1 MKRLIFLVITLLVG
15 ILSIF
20 GMTFEELYEQNL
32 EKNSAYT
39 QAELNLRSA
48 EIEMNKMDNFFVPY
62 LGISVDTMK
71 TTIGLTSEG
80 LPTDR
85 ETIVSGL
92 VFGGEGELE
101 GYNISLNV
109 NFLEVWGAQVGVSFP
124 FTLNTDEWT
133 IDTPEASDIAISLSR
148 DLTIIDRAE
157 RLKTE
162 SSYYDALSKYY
173 MAQTNELIT
182 TIEDIFTRYYNE
194 EMIQTYQDEIEI
206 LNQQYNLSTD
216 EDEKENLEK
225 QILAAQKNL
234 ETLRASNAPLEYFEY
249 TDELYSQAKDM
260 VKGII
265 NDKQKYPTNIEE
277 RLDLKSLQL
286 QEEASQI
293 ESNFWFIPYLPF
305 NEISVSLNPFFEEG
319 ENLIDNLS
327 ISVGFQLA
335 ILDKGERKLAADTM
349 KTDVAALTYD
359 ESMLEVGNAIRNLET
374 TRRTLNYDVKINQI
388 DLENA
393 MEDYNRNKE
402 LNSQGYITKEELKLS
417 EIALERAQLA
427 SEKTENDILTNE
439 LKIMQQY
446 YVDIWGDIN

>member
-1 MKRLIFLVITLLVG
+1 VKKLIVLVITLLVG

-20 GMTFEELYEQNL
+20 GMTFEELYKQNL
-32 EKNSAYT
+32 EKSSGYT
-39 QAELNLRSA
+39 QAELNLRSSQL
-48 EIEMNKMDNFFVPY
+48 EMNKIDNFFVPY

-71 TTIGLTSEG
+71 TVIDPLKGTT
-80 LPTDR
+80 T
-85 ETIVSGL
+85 VSGL
-92 VFGGEGELE
+92 VFGGEGVLE
-101 GYNISLNV
+101 GYRISLDV

-124 FTLNTDEWT
+124 FTLNTIDEWK
-133 IDTPEASDIAISLSR
+133 INAPEASDIAISLSR
-148 DLTIIDRAE
+148 DLTIIDRSE

-162 SSYYDALSKYY
+162 STYYDALSKYY

-182 TIEDIFTRYYNE
+182 TIEDIFTRHYNE
-194 EMIQTYQDEIEI
+194 EMIRTYEDEIEI
-206 LNQQYNLSTD
+206 LNQQCNLSTD
-216 EDEKENLEK
+216 EDEKESLEK
-225 QILAAQKNL
+225 QILTAQKNL
-234 ETLRASNAPLEYFEY
+234 QTLMASNASLEYFEY
-249 TDELYSQAKDM
+249 TDELYSQTKDT
-260 VKGII
+260 VERII
-265 NDKQKYPTNIEE
+265 NDKQNYPTNIEE

-305 NEISVSLNPFFEEG
+305 NTISVSMNPFKETEDW
-319 ENLIDNLS
+319 IDKIS

-335 ILDKGERKLAADTM
+335 ILDKGERKLASDTM
-349 KTDVAALTYD
+349 KTNVAALTYD
-359 ESMLEVGNAIRNLET
+359 ESMLEVENAIKNLET

-417 EIALERAQLA
+417 EIALKRVQLA
-427 SEKTENDILTNE
+427 SEKTEKDILTNE

>member
-1 MKRLIFLVITLLVG
+1 MKRLIVLLITLLVG

-20 GMTFEELYEQNL
+20 GMTFEELYQQNL
-32 EKNSAYT
+32 EKSSSYM

-48 EIEMNKMDNFFVPY
+48 QLEMNKIDNFFVPY

-71 TTIGLTSEG
+71 TVISLVE
-80 LPTDR
+80 PT
-85 ETIVSGL
+85 TLSGL
-92 VFGGEGELE
+92 VFGGEGKLE
-101 GYNISLNV
+101 GYVISLDV

-124 FTLNTDEWT
+124 FTLNTYDEWT
-133 IDTPEASDIAISLSR
+133 IDTPQATEIAISLSR

-173 MAQTNELIT
+173 FAQTNELIT
-182 TIEDIFTRYYNE
+182 TIEDIFTRHYNE
-194 EMIQTYQDEIEI
+194 EMIQTYQDEIEV

-216 EDEKENLEK
+216 EDEKEGLEK
-225 QILAAQKNL
+225 QILTAQKNL

-249 TDELYSQAKDM
+249 TEELYLQAKDT
-260 VKGII
+260 VERII
-265 NDKQKYPTNIEE
+265 NENQNYPTNVEE

-286 QEEASQI
+286 QEEASEI

-305 NEISVSLNPFFEEG
+305 NTISVSMNPFKDTDDLKEKM
-319 ENLIDNLS
+319 S

-335 ILDKGERKLAADTM
+335 ILDKGERKLASDTM
-349 KTDVAALTYD
+349 KTNVAALKYD
-359 ESMLEVGNAIRNLET
+359 ESIIETENAIRNLET
-374 TRRTLNYDVKINQI
+374 TRKTLNYDVKIKQI

-393 MEDYNRNKE
+393 MEDYDRNKE
-402 LNSQGYITKEELKLS
+402 LNDQGYITKEELKLS
-417 EIALERAQLA
+417 EISLRRAQLA
-427 SEKTENDILTNE
+427 SEKVENDILTNE
-439 LKIMQQY
+439 LRIMQQY

>member
-1 MKRLIFLVITLLVG
+1 MKKLIVLVITLLVG

-20 GMTFEELYEQNL
+20 GMTFEELYQQNL
-32 EKNSAYT
+32 EKSSAYT
-39 QAELNLRSA
+39 QAELSLRSA
-48 EIEMNKMDNFFVPY
+48 QLEMNKIDNFFVPY
-62 LGISVDTMK
+62 LGISVDTVK
-71 TTIGLTSEG
+71 TGIDPFGK
-80 LPTDR
+80 
-85 ETIVSGL
+85 ETIVGGL
-92 VFGGEGELE
+92 VFGGEGKLE
-101 GYNISLNV
+101 GYEISLDV
-109 NFLEVWGAQVGVSFP
+109 NFLEVWGAQVGASFP

-133 IDTPEASDIAISLSR
+133 IDTPDESDISISLSR

-182 TIEDIFTRYYNE
+182 TIEDVFTRYYNE
-194 EMIQTYQDEIEI
+194 EMIQTYEDEIEI

-225 QILAAQKNL
+225 QILTAQKNL

-249 TDELYSQAKDM
+249 TDELYNQTKDT
-260 VKGII
+260 VERII
-265 NDKQKYPTNIEE
+265 NENQNYPINIEE

-286 QEEASQI
+286 QEEASEI

-305 NEISVSLNPFFEEG
+305 NTISVSMNPFKETDELFEKV
-319 ENLIDNLS
+319 S

-335 ILDKGERKLAADTM
+335 ILDKGERKLASDTM
-349 KTDVAALTYD
+349 KTNVAALTYD
-359 ESMLEVGNAIRNLET
+359 ESMLEAENAIRNLET
-374 TRRTLNYDVKINQI
+374 TRRTLNYDVKIKQI

-393 MEDYNRNKE
+393 MEDYNRNNE

-417 EIALERAQLA
+417 EIALRRAQLA
-427 SEKTENDILTNE
+427 SENTENDILTNE
-439 LKIMQQY
+439 LRIMQQY

>member
-1 MKRLIFLVITLLVG
+1 VKKLIVLVITLLVG

-20 GMTFEELYEQNL
+20 GMTFEELYQQNL
-32 EKNSAYT
+32 EKSSAYT
-39 QAELNLRSA
+39 QAELSLRSA
-48 EIEMNKMDNFFVPY
+48 QLEMNKIDNFFVPY
-62 LGISVDTMK
+62 LGISVDTVK
-71 TTIGLTSEG
+71 TEIDPFGK
-80 LPTDR
+80 
-85 ETIVSGL
+85 ETIVGGL
-92 VFGGEGELE
+92 VFGGEGKLE
-101 GYNISLNV
+101 GYEISLDV
-109 NFLEVWGAQVGVSFP
+109 NFLEVWGAQVGASFP

-133 IDTPEASDIAISLSR
+133 IETPDESDISISLSR

-182 TIEDIFTRYYNE
+182 TIEDVFTRYYNE
-194 EMIQTYQDEIEI
+194 EMIQTYEDEIEI

-225 QILAAQKNL
+225 QILTAQKNL

-249 TDELYSQAKDM
+249 TDELYNQTKDT
-260 VKGII
+260 VERII
-265 NDKQKYPTNIEE
+265 NENQNYPINIEE

-286 QEEASQI
+286 QEEASEI

-305 NEISVSLNPFFEEG
+305 NTISVSMNPFFEEG

-335 ILDKGERKLAADTM
+335 ILDKGERKLASDTM
-349 KTDVAALTYD
+349 KTNVAALTYD
-359 ESMLEVGNAIRNLET
+359 ESMLEAENAIRNLET
-374 TRRTLNYDVKINQI
+374 TRRTLNYDVKIKQI

-393 MEDYNRNKE
+393 MEDYNRNNE

-417 EIALERAQLA
+417 EISLRRAQLA

-439 LKIMQQY
+439 LRIMQQY

>member
-1 MKRLIFLVITLLVG
+1 MKKLIVLVITLLVG

-20 GMTFEELYEQNL
+20 GMTFEELYQQNL
-32 EKNSAYT
+32 EKSSAYT
-39 QAELNLRSA
+39 QAELSLRSA
-48 EIEMNKMDNFFVPY
+48 QLEMNKIDNFFVPY
-62 LGISVDTMK
+62 LGISVDTVK
-71 TTIGLTSEG
+71 TEIDPFGK
-80 LPTDR
+80 
-85 ETIVSGL
+85 ETIVGGL
-92 VFGGEGELE
+92 VFGGEGKLE
-101 GYNISLNV
+101 GYEISLDV
-109 NFLEVWGAQVGVSFP
+109 NFLEVWGAQVGASFP

-133 IDTPEASDIAISLSR
+133 IETPDESDISISLSR

-182 TIEDIFTRYYNE
+182 TIEDVFTRYYNE
-194 EMIQTYQDEIEI
+194 EMIQTYEDEIEI

-225 QILAAQKNL
+225 QILTAQKNL

-249 TDELYSQAKDM
+249 TDELYNQTKDT
-260 VKGII
+260 VERII
-265 NDKQKYPTNIEE
+265 NENQNYPINIEE

-286 QEEASQI
+286 QEEASEI

-305 NEISVSLNPFFEEG
+305 NTISVSMNPFFEEG

-335 ILDKGERKLAADTM
+335 ILDKGERKLASDTM
-349 KTDVAALTYD
+349 KTNVAALTYD
-359 ESMLEVGNAIRNLET
+359 ESMLEAENAIRNLET
-374 TRRTLNYDVKINQI
+374 TRRTLNYDVKIKQI

-393 MEDYNRNKE
+393 MEDYNRNNE

-417 EIALERAQLA
+417 EISLRRAQLA

-439 LKIMQQY
+439 LRIMQQY

>member
-1 MKRLIFLVITLLVG
+1 VKRFIVLVITLLVG

-20 GMTFEELYEQNL
+20 GMTFEELYQQNL
-32 EKNSAYT
+32 EESSAYT

-48 EIEMNKMDNFFVPY
+48 QLEMNRIDNFFVPY

-71 TTIGLTSEG
+71 TGIDPFGK
-80 LPTDR
+80 
-85 ETIVSGL
+85 ETTVGGL

-101 GYNISLNV
+101 GYEISLDI
-109 NFLEVWGAQVGVSFP
+109 NFLEVWGAQVGASFP

-133 IDTPEASDIAISLSR
+133 IDTPEASEIAISLSR

-182 TIEDIFTRYYNE
+182 TIEDVFTRYYNE
-194 EMIQTYQDEIEI
+194 EMIQTYEDEIEI
-206 LNQQYNLSTD
+206 LNQQHNLSTD

-225 QILAAQKNL
+225 QILTAQKNL

-249 TDELYSQAKDM
+249 TDELYNQTKDS
-260 VKGII
+260 VERII
-265 NDKQKYPTNIEE
+265 NENQNYPTNIEE

-286 QEEASQI
+286 QEEASEI

-305 NEISVSLNPFFEEG
+305 NTISVSMNPFKETDEW
-319 ENLIDNLS
+319 IDKIS

-335 ILDKGERKLAADTM
+335 ILDKGERKLASDTM
-349 KTDVAALTYD
+349 KTNVAALTYD
-359 ESMLEVGNAIRNLET
+359 ESMLEVENAIRNLES
-374 TRRTLNYDVKINQI
+374 TRRTLNYDVKIKQI

-402 LNSQGYITKEELKLS
+402 LNDQGYITNEELKLS
-417 EIALERAQLA
+417 EIALKRAQLA
-427 SEKTENDILTNE
+427 SEKAENDILTNE
-439 LKIMQQY
+439 LRIMQQY

>member
-1 MKRLIFLVITLLVG
+1 MKKLIVLVITLLVG

-32 EKNSAYT
+32 EKSSAYT

-48 EIEMNKMDNFFVPY
+48 QLEMNKIDNFFVPY

-71 TTIGLTSEG
+71 TGIIPAGTT
-80 LPTDR
+80 T
-85 ETIVSGL
+85 VSGL
-92 VFGGEGELE
+92 VFEEE
-101 GYNISLNV
+101 NITGYRISLDV

-124 FTLNTDEWT
+124 FTLNTNDEWT
-133 IDTPEASDIAISLSR
+133 IDTPGASEIAISLSR
-148 DLTIIDRAE
+148 DLTIIDKAE

-162 SSYYDALSKYY
+162 SAYYDALSKYY

-182 TIEDIFTRYYNE
+182 TIEDIFTRHYNE

-216 EDEKENLEK
+216 EDEKESLEK
-225 QILAAQKNL
+225 QILTAQKNL
-234 ETLRASNAPLEYFEY
+234 ETLRSNNAPLEYFEY
-249 TDELYSQAKDM
+249 TDELYNQTKDI
-260 VKGII
+260 VERII
-265 NDKQKYPTNIEE
+265 NENQNYPTNIEE

-286 QEEASQI
+286 QEEASEI

-305 NEISVSLNPFFEEG
+305 NTISVSMNPFFEEG

-335 ILDKGERKLAADTM
+335 ILDKGERKLASDTM
-349 KTDVAALTYD
+349 KTNVAALTYD
-359 ESMLEVGNAIRNLET
+359 ESIIEIENAIRNLET
-374 TRRTLNYDVKINQI
+374 TRKTLNYDVKIKQI

-393 MEDYNRNKE
+393 MENYDRNKE
-402 LNSQGYITKEELKLS
+402 LNNQGYITKEELKLS
-417 EIALERAQLA
+417 EISLRRAQLA
-427 SEKTENDILTNE
+427 SEKVENDILTNE
-439 LKIMQQY
+439 LRIMQQY

>member
-1 MKRLIFLVITLLVG
+1 MKKLIVLVITLLVG

-20 GMTFEELYEQNL
+20 GMTFEELYQQNL
-32 EKNSAYT
+32 EKSSAYT
-39 QAELNLRSA
+39 QAELSLRSA
-48 EIEMNKMDNFFVPY
+48 QLEMNKIDNFFVPY

-71 TTIGLTSEG
+71 TGIDPFGK
-80 LPTDR
+80 
-85 ETIVSGL
+85 ETIVGGL
-92 VFGGEGELE
+92 VFGGEGDIT
-101 GYNISLNV
+101 GYRISLDV
-109 NFLEVWGAQVGVSFP
+109 NFLEVLASEVSVSFP
-124 FTLNTDEWT
+124 FTLNTDEWE
-133 IDTPEASDIAISLSR
+133 INAPSESDISISLSR

-182 TIEDIFTRYYNE
+182 TIEDVFTRYYNE
-194 EMIQTYQDEIEI
+194 EMIQTYEDEIEI

-225 QILAAQKNL
+225 QILTAQKNL

-249 TDELYSQAKDM
+249 TDELYNQTKDS
-260 VKGII
+260 VERII
-265 NDKQKYPTNIEE
+265 NENQNYPTNIEE

-286 QEEASQI
+286 QEEASEI

-305 NEISVSLNPFFEEG
+305 NTISVSMNPFKETEDW
-319 ENLIDNLS
+319 IDKIS

-335 ILDKGERKLAADTM
+335 ILDKGERKLASDTM
-349 KTDVAALTYD
+349 KTNVAALTYD
-359 ESMLEVGNAIRNLET
+359 ESMLEAENAIRNLET
-374 TRRTLNYDVKINQI
+374 TRRTLNYDVKIKQI

-393 MEDYNRNKE
+393 MEDYNRNNE

-417 EIALERAQLA
+417 EISLRRAQLA

-439 LKIMQQY
+439 LRIMQQY

>member
-1 MKRLIFLVITLLVG
+1 MKKLIVLVITLLVG

-32 EKNSAYT
+32 EKSSSYM

-48 EIEMNKMDNFFVPY
+48 QLELNKIDNFFVPY

-71 TTIGLTSEG
+71 TEISPVG
-80 LPTDR
+80 PT
-85 ETIVSGL
+85 TLSGL
-92 VFGGEGELE
+92 VFGGEGKLE
-101 GYNISLNV
+101 GYRISLDV
-109 NFLEVWGAQVGVSFP
+109 NFLEVWGAKVGASFP

-133 IDTPEASDIAISLSR
+133 IDTPPATEIAISLSR

-182 TIEDIFTRYYNE
+182 TIEDIFTRHYNE
-194 EMIQTYQDEIEI
+194 EMIQTYQDEIEV

-216 EDEKENLEK
+216 EDEKEGLEK
-225 QILAAQKNL
+225 QILTAQKNL
-234 ETLRASNAPLEYFEY
+234 ETLRAGNAPLEYFEY
-249 TDELYSQAKDM
+249 TEELYLQAKDT
-260 VKGII
+260 VERII
-265 NDKQKYPTNIEE
+265 NENQNYPTNVEE

-286 QEEASQI
+286 QEEASEI

-305 NEISVSLNPFFEEG
+305 NTISVSMNPFKDTDDLF
-319 ENLIDNLS
+319 DKLS

-335 ILDKGERKLAADTM
+335 ILDKGERKLASDTM
-349 KTDVAALTYD
+349 KTNVAALTYD
-359 ESMLEVGNAIRNLET
+359 ESIIETENAIRNLET
-374 TRRTLNYDVKINQI
+374 TRKTLNYDVKIKQI

-393 MEDYNRNKE
+393 MEDYDRNKE
-402 LNSQGYITKEELKLS
+402 LNDQGYITKEELKLS
-417 EIALERAQLA
+417 EISLRRAQLA
-427 SEKTENDILTNE
+427 SEKVENDILTNE
-439 LKIMQQY
+439 LRIMQQY

>member
-1 MKRLIFLVITLLVG
+1 MKRFIVLVITLLVG

-20 GMTFEELYEQNL
+20 GMTFEELYQQNL
-32 EKNSAYT
+32 EESSAYT

-48 EIEMNKMDNFFVPY
+48 QLEMNRIDNFFVPY

-71 TTIGLTSEG
+71 TGIDPFGK
-80 LPTDR
+80 
-85 ETIVSGL
+85 ETTVGGL

-124 FTLNTDEWT
+124 FTLNIDEWT
-133 IDTPEASDIAISLSR
+133 VETPEASNISISLSR

-173 MAQTNELIT
+173 MTQTNELIT

-194 EMIQTYQDEIEI
+194 EMIQTYEDEIEI

-225 QILAAQKNL
+225 QILTAQKNL

-249 TDELYSQAKDM
+249 TDELYNQTKEM
-260 VKGII
+260 VERII
-265 NDKQKYPTNIEE
+265 NENQNYPTNIEE

-286 QEEASQI
+286 QEEASEI
-293 ESNFWFIPYLPF
+293 ESNFWFIPYIPF
-305 NEISVSLNPFFEEG
+305 NTISVSMNPFKETEDW
-319 ENLIDNLS
+319 IDKIS
-327 ISVGFQLA
+327 ISVGFELA
-335 ILDKGERKLAADTM
+335 ILDKGERKLASDTM
-349 KTDVAALTYD
+349 KTNVAALTYD
-359 ESMLEVGNAIRNLET
+359 ESMLEVENAIRNLES
-374 TRRTLNYDVKINQI
+374 TRRTLNYDVKIKQI

-402 LNSQGYITKEELKLS
+402 LNSQGYITNEELKLS
-417 EIALERAQLA
+417 EISLRRAQLA

-439 LKIMQQY
+439 LRIMQQY

>member
-1 MKRLIFLVITLLVG
+1 VKRFIVLVITLLVG

-20 GMTFEELYEQNL
+20 GMTFEELYQQNL
-32 EKNSAYT
+32 EESSAYT

-48 EIEMNKMDNFFVPY
+48 QLEMNRIDNFFVPY

-71 TTIGLTSEG
+71 TGIDPFGK
-80 LPTDR
+80 
-85 ETIVSGL
+85 ETTVGGL

-124 FTLNTDEWT
+124 FTLNIDEWT
-133 IDTPEASDIAISLSR
+133 VETPEASNISISLSR

-173 MAQTNELIT
+173 MTQTNELIT

-194 EMIQTYQDEIEI
+194 EMIQTYEDEIEI

-225 QILAAQKNL
+225 QILTAQKNL

-249 TDELYSQAKDM
+249 TDELYNQTKEM
-260 VKGII
+260 VERII
-265 NDKQKYPTNIEE
+265 NENQNYPTNIEE

-286 QEEASQI
+286 QEEASEI
-293 ESNFWFIPYLPF
+293 ESNFWFIPYIPF
-305 NEISVSLNPFFEEG
+305 NTISVSMNPFKETEDW
-319 ENLIDNLS
+319 IDKIS
-327 ISVGFQLA
+327 ISVGFELA
-335 ILDKGERKLAADTM
+335 ILDKGERKLASDTM
-349 KTDVAALTYD
+349 KTNVAALTYD
-359 ESMLEVGNAIRNLET
+359 ESMLEVENAIRNLES
-374 TRRTLNYDVKINQI
+374 TRRTLNYDVKIKQI

-402 LNSQGYITKEELKLS
+402 LNSQGYITNEELKLS
-417 EIALERAQLA
+417 EISLRRAQLA

-439 LKIMQQY
+439 LRIMQQY

>member
-1 MKRLIFLVITLLVG
+1 VKKLIVLVITLLVG

-20 GMTFEELYEQNL
+20 GMTFEELYKQNL
-32 EKNSAYT
+32 EKSSGYT
-39 QAELNLRSA
+39 QAELNLSSA
-48 EIEMNKMDNFFVPY
+48 QMEMNKIDNFFVPY

-71 TTIGLTSEG
+71 TGISPAGT
-80 LPTDR
+80 
-85 ETIVSGL
+85 TIVSGL
-92 VFGGEGELE
+92 VFGGEGVLE
-101 GYNISLNV
+101 GYRISLDV

-124 FTLNTDEWT
+124 FTLNTIDEWK
-133 IDTPEASDIAISLSR
+133 INAPEASDIAISLSR
-148 DLTIIDRAE
+148 DLTIIDRSE

-162 SSYYDALSKYY
+162 STYYDALSKYY

-182 TIEDIFTRYYNE
+182 TIEDIFTRHYNE
-194 EMIQTYQDEIEI
+194 EMIRTYQDEIEI

-225 QILAAQKNL
+225 QILTAQKNL
-234 ETLRASNAPLEYFEY
+234 QTLMASNASLEYFEY
-249 TDELYSQAKDM
+249 TDELYSQTKDT
-260 VKGII
+260 VERII
-265 NDKQKYPTNIEE
+265 NDKQNYPTNIEE

-305 NEISVSLNPFFEEG
+305 NTISVSMNPFKETEDW
-319 ENLIDNLS
+319 IDKIS

-335 ILDKGERKLAADTM
+335 ILDKGERKLASDTM
-349 KTDVAALTYD
+349 KTNVAALTYD
-359 ESMLEVGNAIRNLET
+359 ESMLEVENAIKNLET

-417 EIALERAQLA
+417 EIALKRVQLA
-427 SEKTENDILTNE
+427 SEKTEKDILTNE

>member
-1 MKRLIFLVITLLVG
+1 VKKLIVLVITLLVG

-20 GMTFEELYEQNL
+20 GMTFEELYKQNL
-32 EKNSAYT
+32 EKSSGYT
-39 QAELNLRSA
+39 QAELNLSSA
-48 EIEMNKMDNFFVPY
+48 QMEMNKIDNFFVPY

-71 TTIGLTSEG
+71 TGISPAGT
-80 LPTDR
+80 
-85 ETIVSGL
+85 TIVSGL
-92 VFGGEGELE
+92 VFGGEGVLE
-101 GYNISLNV
+101 GYRISLDV

-124 FTLNTDEWT
+124 FTLNTIDEWK
-133 IDTPEASDIAISLSR
+133 INAPEASDIAISLSR
-148 DLTIIDRAE
+148 DLTIIDRSE

-162 SSYYDALSKYY
+162 STYYDALSKYY

-182 TIEDIFTRYYNE
+182 TIEDIFTRHYNE
-194 EMIQTYQDEIEI
+194 EMIRTYQDEIEI

-225 QILAAQKNL
+225 QILTAQKNL
-234 ETLRASNAPLEYFEY
+234 QTLMASNASLEYFEY
-249 TDELYSQAKDM
+249 TDELYSQTKDT
-260 VKGII
+260 VERII
-265 NDKQKYPTNIEE
+265 NDKQNYPTNIEE

-305 NEISVSLNPFFEEG
+305 NTISVSMNPFKETEDW
-319 ENLIDNLS
+319 IDKIS

-335 ILDKGERKLAADTM
+335 ILDKGERKLASDTM
-349 KTDVAALTYD
+349 KTNVAALTYD
-359 ESMLEVGNAIRNLET
+359 ESMLEVENAIKNLET

-417 EIALERAQLA
+417 EIALRRVQLA
-427 SEKTENDILTNE
+427 SEKTEKDILTNE

>member
-1 MKRLIFLVITLLVG
+1 VKKLIVLVITLLVG

-32 EKNSAYT
+32 EKSSSYM

-48 EIEMNKMDNFFVPY
+48 QLEMNKIDNFFVPY

-71 TTIGLTSEG
+71 TVISLVE
-80 LPTDR
+80 PT
-85 ETIVSGL
+85 TLSGL
-92 VFGGEGELE
+92 VFGGEGKLE
-101 GYNISLNV
+101 GYVISLDV

-124 FTLNTDEWT
+124 FTLNIDEWT
-133 IDTPEASDIAISLSR
+133 IDTPDESDISISLSR

-162 SSYYDALSKYY
+162 SSYYDALSRYY

-182 TIEDIFTRYYNE
+182 TIEDIFNRHYNE

-216 EDEKENLEK
+216 EDEKEGLEK
-225 QILAAQKNL
+225 QILTAQKNL

-249 TDELYSQAKDM
+249 TEELYLQAKDT
-260 VKGII
+260 VERII
-265 NDKQKYPTNIEE
+265 NENQNYPTNVEE

-286 QEEASQI
+286 QEEASEI

-305 NEISVSLNPFFEEG
+305 NTISVSMNPFKDTDDLKEKM
-319 ENLIDNLS
+319 S

-335 ILDKGERKLAADTM
+335 ILDKGERKLASDTM
-349 KTDVAALTYD
+349 KTNVSALTYD
-359 ESMLEVGNAIRNLET
+359 ESIIETENAIRNLET
-374 TRRTLNYDVKINQI
+374 TRKTLNYDVKIKQI
-388 DLENA
+388 DLENT
-393 MEDYNRNKE
+393 MEDYNKNKE
-402 LNSQGYITKEELKLS
+402 LNDQGYITKEKLKLS
-417 EIALERAQLA
+417 EISLRRAQLA
-427 SEKTENDILTNE
+427 SEKVETDILTNE
-439 LKIMQQY
+439 LRMMQQY

>member
-1 MKRLIFLVITLLVG
+1 MKKLIVLVITLLVG

-32 EKNSAYT
+32 EKSSSYM

-48 EIEMNKMDNFFVPY
+48 QLELNKIDNFFVPY

-71 TTIGLTSEG
+71 TEISPVG
-80 LPTDR
+80 PT
-85 ETIVSGL
+85 TLSGL
-92 VFGGEGELE
+92 VFGGEGKLE
-101 GYNISLNV
+101 GYVISLDV
-109 NFLEVWGAQVGVSFP
+109 NFLEVLGAQVGVSFP
-124 FTLNTDEWT
+124 FTLNIDDKLVEEKGR
-133 IDTPEASDIAISLSR
+133 IDTPQATEIAISLSR

-182 TIEDIFTRYYNE
+182 TIEDIFTRHYNE

-216 EDEKENLEK
+216 EDEKEGLEK
-225 QILAAQKNL
+225 QILTAQKNL

-249 TDELYSQAKDM
+249 TDDLYLQTKDT
-260 VKGII
+260 VERII
-265 NDKQKYPTNIEE
+265 NENQNYPTNVEE

-286 QEEASQI
+286 QEEASEI

-305 NEISVSLNPFFEEG
+305 NTISVSMNPFFEEG

-335 ILDKGERKLAADTM
+335 ILDKGERKLASDTM
-349 KTDVAALTYD
+349 KTNVSALTYD
-359 ESMLEVGNAIRNLET
+359 ESIIETENAIRNLET
-374 TRRTLNYDVKINQI
+374 TRKTLNYDVKIKQI

-393 MEDYNRNKE
+393 MEDYDRNKE
-402 LNSQGYITKEELKLS
+402 LNDQGYITKEELKLS
-417 EIALERAQLA
+417 EISLRRAQLA
-427 SEKTENDILTNE
+427 SEKVENDILTNE
-439 LKIMQQY
+439 LRIMQQY